1 MYGDKYEINFVMLWL
16 IKDEI
21 VKENYRDIFFD
32 IFLEESFERIRFFN
46 EEKVENF
53 RKRYV
58 YIKIYFL
65 IICKWCDSWVEIGL
79 FGINRG

>member
-1 MYGDKYEINFVMLWL
+1 MYGDKYEINFVVLWL

-53 RKRYV
+53 KKGYV

-65 IICKWCDSWVEIGL
+65 
-79 FGINRG
+79 R

>member
-65 IICKWCDSWVEIGL
+65 IICI
-79 FGINRG
+79 R

>member
-58 YIKIYFL
+58 CIKIYFL
-65 IICKWCDSWVEIGL
+65 IICI
-79 FGINRG
+79 R

>member
-1 MYGDKYEINFVMLWL
+1 MYGDKYEINFVTLWL

-46 EEKVENF
+46 EEKV
-53 RKRYV
+53 
-58 YIKIYFL
+58 
-65 IICKWCDSWVEIGL
+65 L
-79 FGINRG
+79 FF

>member
-53 RKRYV
+53 RKGYV
-58 YIKIYFL
+58 CIKIYFL
-65 IICKWCDSWVEIGL
+65 IICI
-79 FGINRG
+79 R

>member
-65 IICKWCDSWVEIGL
+65 IICIW
-79 FGINRG
+79 